1 MIIFKSGQLNKKE
14 QLEISILLDELID
27 EYSDF
32 YLTRD
37 NIRLYIKDNKDI
49 LFDSLQKGNYIA
61 YTQNGIAI
69 VDGYA
74 DNAKRKYVK
83 ILSKDIKL
91 TDKLLTIINANIKDI
106 LFCKLKKKNPIIE
119 VFKNNGFKFK
129 GNRGLEILLTK
140 ENKYG
145 NTNKQTKN

>member
-14 QLEISILLDELID
+14 QLEISILLDEIID

-69 VDGYA
+69 IDGYA

-83 ILSKDIKL
+83 ILSRDIKL
-91 TDKLLTIINANIKDI
+91 ADKLLTIINANIKDI
-106 LFCKLKKKNPIIE
+106 LFCKLKKKNPILE
-119 VFKNNGFKFK
+119 VFKNNGFEFK
-129 GNRGLEILLTK
+129 GSRGLEVLLTK
-140 ENKYG
+140 ENRYG
-145 NTNKQTKN
+145 NTNK